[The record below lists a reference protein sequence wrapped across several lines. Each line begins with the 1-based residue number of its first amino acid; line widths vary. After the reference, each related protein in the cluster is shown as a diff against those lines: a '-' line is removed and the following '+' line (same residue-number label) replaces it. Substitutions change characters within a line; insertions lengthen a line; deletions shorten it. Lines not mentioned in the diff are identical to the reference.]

1 MMDFVTLF
9 IGAGPLE
16 VYTQVMSRRFIA
28 LLVVLVMGL
37 QGPILAFAAASP
49 MAAGHCCPGHQSGT
63 AGNGCTSCP
72 AGVLAATCCA
82 TNSVTTAMLSS
93 PVSLLASPSG
103 HLLPESGSV
112 SFATEN
118 PAPQFRPPIV

>member
-1 MMDFVTLF
+1 MAFFQLF
-9 IGAGPLE
+9 ICAGRWE
-16 VYTQVMSRRFIA
+16 VYTQAMSRRFIA

-37 QGPILAFAAASP
+37 QGPIVAFAGASP
-49 MAAGHCCPGHQSGT
+49 TAAGHCCPDHRSGN
-63 AGNGCTSCP
+63 AANGCTSCP

-82 TNSVTTAMLSS
+82 ANSASTAILSS
-93 PVSLLASPSG
+93 PVSPVAPPTG

-118 PAPQFRPPIV
+118 PTPQFRPPIV